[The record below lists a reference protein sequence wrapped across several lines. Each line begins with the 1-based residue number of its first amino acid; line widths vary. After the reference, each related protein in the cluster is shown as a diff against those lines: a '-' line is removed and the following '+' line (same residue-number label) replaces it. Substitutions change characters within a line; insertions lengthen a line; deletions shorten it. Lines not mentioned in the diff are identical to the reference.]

1 MQQLYVLLSLGSNL
15 GDRLAYLQAAT
26 NALKQ
31 FPNGYIAAASAV
43 YESPPWGI
51 DETPAYLNAALLLT
65 VNIPVF
71 NIYSAMN
78 NTLNDTVN
86 NIANIDTDNIKKLL
100 NTLLSYCQLI
110 ERKYHRVRIKNKQYA
125 ARTLDID
132 ILYTEL
138 SNDYYKNNKNYTND
152 CQLKTITDNQYN
164 YYYSNIIK
172 IDTINLT
179 IPHTQFS
186 VRAFALK
193 PALDI
198 WYSKTSRNRLLYW
211 YNKPNI
217 QVDEKKI
224 IRIKS
229 IIYI

>member
-31 FPNGYIAAASAV
+31 FPNGYITAASAV

-51 DETPAYLNAALLLT
+51 DGTPAYLNAALLLT
-65 VNIPVF
+65 INIPVF

-86 NIANIDTDNIKKLL
+86 NIANIDTDIDINTDNIKKLL

-110 ERKYHRVRIKNKQYA
+110 EKNYHRVRIKNKQYA

-132 ILYTEL
+132 ILYAEL
-138 SNDYYKNNKNYTND
+138 SNGYYKNNENHKND
-152 CQLKTITDNQYN
+152 SQYN

-172 IDTINLT
+172 IDTINLI
-179 IPHTQFS
+179 IPHTQFT

-198 WYSKTSRNRLLYW
+198 WYSQTSRNRLLYW
-211 YNKPNI
+211 YNQPNI
-217 QVDEKKI
+217 QIDEKKI
-224 IRIKS
+224 IKIKS